1 MQTDDVKKAELST
14 PAAQAKP
21 WSQGKAD
28 RVIALIA
35 ILWGSSYL
43 MMKVG
48 LDGILPFTIT
58 ALRFSIAFFCVG
70 LLFFRQLKNTTKKI
84 LLQGSLMGFFLF
96 AIFAFLM
103 HGMTSTSASN
113 AGFLISTAVVMV
125 PVFHA
130 LLIRRLPDLPTL
142 LGVTVTTVGL
152 ALLTVQSSFTLQS
165 GDLLCIGGAAMYAC
179 QILLA
184 DHFTKDGN
192 GLLLGIWQL
201 GFCGLYAWL
210 CAFLFETPVLP
221 QSTAEWFAVLGLAV
235 ICSTFCFVALAVICS
250 AFCFVAQPVAQKYTT
265 PEHAALLFSL
275 EPVSS
280 AVFGFCFLH
289 EVLSLRG
296 YLGAVLVL
304 CGVLIAS
311 VPQKKKDP
319 AEAPDV
325 L

>member
-1 MQTDDVKKAELST
+1 MQKSNRKVAESST
-14 PAAQAKP
+14 PAVQAKP
-21 WSQGKAD
+21 WSRGKAD
-28 RVIALIA
+28 RVIALVA

-48 LDGILPFTIT
+48 LDGIPPFTIT
-58 ALRFSIAFFCVG
+58 ALRFSIAFLCVA

-103 HGMTSTSASN
+103 HGMQTTSASN
-113 AGFLISTAVVMV
+113 AGFLVSTAVVMV
-125 PVFHA
+125 PIFHA

-142 LGVTVTTVGL
+142 LGVVVTTVGL

-165 GDLLCIGGAAMYAC
+165 GDLLCIGSAAMYAC

-184 DHFTKDGN
+184 DRFTKGGN

-221 QSTAEWFAVLGLAV
+221 QNTAEWLAILGLAIV
-235 ICSTFCFVALAVICS
+235 CS
-250 AFCFVAQPVAQKYTT
+250 AFGFVAQPIAQKYTT

-275 EPVSS
+275 EPVSA
-280 AVFGFCFLH
+280 AVFGYCFLH

-296 YLGAVLVL
+296 YFGAVLVL

-311 VPQKKKDP
+311 VPQKKKEP
-319 AEAPDV
+319 AEASGV

>member
-1 MQTDDVKKAELST
+1 MQTDSTRNAEKHTLHAQNKAWT
-14 PAAQAKP
+14 
-21 WSQGKAD
+21 QGKAD
-28 RVIALIA
+28 RLIALIA

-48 LDGILPFTIT
+48 LDGIPPFTIT
-58 ALRFSIAFFCVG
+58 ALRFSIAFCCVA
-70 LLFFRQLKNTTKKI
+70 LLFCRQLKHTTKKI
-84 LLQGSLMGFFLF
+84 LLHSSLMGFFLF

-103 HGMTSTSASN
+103 HGMETTSASN
-113 AGFLISTAVVMV
+113 AGFLTSTSVVMV

-130 LLIRRLPDLPTL
+130 LLTRRLPDPATL
-142 LGVTVTTVGL
+142 IGVIVTTLGL
-152 ALLTVQSSFTLQS
+152 ALLTVRESLTLQS

-184 DHFTKDGN
+184 DRFTRDGN

-221 QSTAEWFAVLGLAV
+221 SNTAEWLAVLGL
-235 ICSTFCFVALAVICS
+235 SLICS
-250 AFCFVAQPVAQKYTT
+250 AFCFVAQPIAQKYTT

-280 AVFGFCFLH
+280 AGCGFCFLH
-289 EVLSLRG
+289 EVLSLNG
-296 YLGAVLVL
+296 YFGAVLVL

-311 VPQKKKDP
+311 VQQKK
-319 AEAPDV
+319 
-325 L
+325 

>member
-1 MQTDDVKKAELST
+1 MQKSNRKDAENST
-14 PAAQAKP
+14 PAAQARP

-43 MMKVG
+43 MMK
-48 LDGILPFTIT
+48 
-58 ALRFSIAFFCVG
+58 
-70 LLFFRQLKNTTKKI
+70 
-84 LLQGSLMGFFLF
+84 
-96 AIFAFLM
+96 
-103 HGMTSTSASN
+103 
-113 AGFLISTAVVMV
+113 
-125 PVFHA
+125 
-130 LLIRRLPDLPTL
+130 
-142 LGVTVTTVGL
+142 VGL

-192 GLLLGIWQL
+192 VLLLGIWQL

-221 QSTAEWFAVLGLAV
+221 TNTAEWFAVLGLA
-235 ICSTFCFVALAVICS
+235 IICS

-311 VPQKKKDP
+311 VPQKEKDP

>member
-1 MQTDDVKKAELST
+1 MQTNKAENAEKNTLLS
-14 PAAQAKP
+14 QAKP
-21 WSQGKAD
+21 WPQAKAD

-48 LDGILPFTIT
+48 LDGIPPFTIT
-58 ALRFSIAFFCVG
+58 ALRFSIAFLCVA
-70 LLFFRQLKNTTKKI
+70 LLFFRQLKKTTKKI

-103 HGMTSTSASN
+103 HGMQSTSASN

-125 PVFHA
+125 PIFHA
-130 LLIRRLPDLPTL
+130 LLIRRLPDPATI

-184 DHFTKDGN
+184 DRFTKGAN

-221 QSTAEWFAVLGLAV
+221 GNTAEWFAVLGLA
-235 ICSTFCFVALAVICS
+235 IICS

-289 EVLSLRG
+289 EVLALRG

-311 VPQKKKDP
+311 VPRKKKDSS
-319 AEAPDV
+319 AASDV

>member
-1 MQTDDVKKAELST
+1 MQKSNRKDAENST
-14 PAAQAKP
+14 PAAQARP

-43 MMKVG
+43 MMK
-48 LDGILPFTIT
+48 
-58 ALRFSIAFFCVG
+58 
-70 LLFFRQLKNTTKKI
+70 
-84 LLQGSLMGFFLF
+84 
-96 AIFAFLM
+96 
-103 HGMTSTSASN
+103 
-113 AGFLISTAVVMV
+113 
-125 PVFHA
+125 
-130 LLIRRLPDLPTL
+130 
-142 LGVTVTTVGL
+142 VGL

-192 GLLLGIWQL
+192 VLLLGIWQL

-235 ICSTFCFVALAVICS
+235 ICSAFCFVALAVICS

-311 VPQKKKDP
+311 VPQKEKDP